1 MENNEKIKEQETK
14 QTGKVETKEDIN
26 AEQVKEFVK
35 KKFKSASIFN
45 FDKMLTPIFIK
56 WIFIFSLIVIFIAGI
71 VMITKGATAR
81 YGGGGQVITGILT
94 MIIGPLVARIQCEL
108 FIVIFKIHESLV
120 ILRDKK

>member
-1 MENNEKIKEQETK
+1 
-14 QTGKVETKEDIN
+14 
-26 AEQVKEFVK
+26 
-35 KKFKSASIFN
+35 
-45 FDKMLTPIFIK
+45 MLTPIFIK

-81 YGGGGQVITGILT
+81 YGGGGQVITGLLT

>member
-71 VMITKGATAR
+71 VMIIKGVTAR
-81 YGGGGQVITGILT
+81 YGGGGQVITGLLT

>member
-56 WIFIFSLIVIFIAGI
+56 WIFIFSLIVIFITGI
-71 VMITKGATAR
+71 VMIIKGVTAR
-81 YGGGGQVITGILT
+81 YGGGGQVITGLLT